1 VTSAR
6 HWIRT
11 ACVIVLGSSLGSCVT
26 SKSGPTLPAVVQN
39 SSGIQPQRHGFESER
54 LWGPERANHWEPV
67 TAADPRPHSPW
78 VYQMTTDQ
86 RPDYLLFRASN
97 DGGRTFGPTHHICRR
112 GTKVPFQYD
121 PQIAVDNDGQID
133 IACLDGFRPGV
144 VFSRS
149 RDHGATWT
157 KNVRLDDSL
166 KYSDK
171 PTLAISNDGKN
182 VYVSYNTGYALYV
195 SSSHDYGAS
204 WSAPVKATAAHYWYY
219 SYGGVVAPNGS
230 VWFAVDGETGK
241 NQTGAGHIE
250 LVTSSD
256 GGAGWQEISF
266 GLTHEGAPCR
276 EKNCYPDFFTGE
288 NTVAADRASNMIFVF
303 AKNDRKQGPN
313 SLYCSRSND
322 RGVHWSEPV
331 RINSA
336 GNSTSPALAAY
347 GTRDFR
353 LVWQD
358 SRNGEHAWN
367 TWFAQSDDGGVTWTS
382 PLRLSN
388 RRNGAPYKHAG
399 GYDFPFG
406 DYLGLSVDAEG
417 VNHVIWGEGS
427 AVYVPGGT
435 WWTRG
440 VMSR

>member
-1 VTSAR
+1 
-6 HWIRT
+6 
-11 ACVIVLGSSLGSCVT
+11 
-26 SKSGPTLPAVVQN
+26 
-39 SSGIQPQRHGFESER
+39 
-54 LWGPERANHWEPV
+54 
-67 TAADPRPHSPW
+67 
-78 VYQMTTDQ
+78 
-86 RPDYLLFRASN
+86 
-97 DGGRTFGPTHHICRR
+97 
-112 GTKVPFQYD
+112 
-121 PQIAVDNDGQID
+121 
-133 IACLDGFRPGV
+133 
-144 VFSRS
+144 
-149 RDHGATWT
+149 
-157 KNVRLDDSL
+157 
-166 KYSDK
+166 
-171 PTLAISNDGKN
+171 
-182 VYVSYNTGYALYV
+182 
-195 SSSHDYGAS
+195 
-204 WSAPVKATAAHYWYY
+204 VKATAAHYWYY
-219 SYGGVVAPNGS
+219 SYGGAVAPNGS

-256 GGAGWQEISF
+256 GGAGWREISF
-266 GLTHEGAPCR
+266 GVTHEGAPCR

-288 NTVAADRASNMIFVF
+288 STVAADRVGNMIFVF

-313 SLYCSRSND
+313 ALYCSRSND

-358 SRNGEHAWN
+358 NRDGEHAWN
-367 TWFAQSDDGGVTWTS
+367 T
-382 PLRLSN
+382 
-388 RRNGAPYKHAG
+388 APYKHAG